1 MSWFRVVPDKSGAV
15 TIGRYKEQLVREV
28 AFPLPPLGE
37 GGHYLAKLQRPHDEA
52 PYPLASRVEGRTLI
66 WLVSLEDTSDPGEGL
81 VEIRWD
87 GPNGET
93 WKSPQYAVRIAK
105 GLADPKEAPEAWAGF
120 LQQVNRDAGRAESAA
135 DRAEALEKGY
145 TEALEKARAAAEDA
159 WQGKVSAE
167 TSAKEAKADAQR
179 AETAASTATQ
189 AAQAAHTAQGAAGQ
203 AAQAA
208 QTAKEAAEQAQTGA
222 QEAQTGAE
230 TAKTEAQAAK
240 TAAEEAAKAAQGAAS
255 TAQTAANTA
264 QGAAAAAENAQQSV
278 ETLASQ
284 VQGDADKVA
293 ADKAEAQKAAGD
305 ALGSQQ
311 EAQRQATAAQEAATS
326 AGAAADRAA
335 ESKGQAETART
346 GAEAAQTKAEEAA
359 QGVAADR
366 EQIGANK
373 SGLEAA
379 QQELTATKEQ
389 LAETKATLTT
399 TQEDLKKAQRAIQ
412 FQAEL
417 NQGQTWDFE
426 EDTQEAYQR
435 QVPSG
440 AKAGAVMEWG
450 GKTVVWNQQWKAL
463 NRTTQGVVMTANTD
477 GTCNISGVFD
487 NSLGYGFFRCGGKIT
502 WDRVSQ
508 HVYLLVAPK
517 GFDRGFGVAGY
528 GGLSADASNLA
539 VWKAPKAETN
549 WADSMCIVANK
560 SDTLNYQKLRFAV
573 IDLTLLFGPGNEP
586 TDTSD
591 PRIAQIEA
599 YAAAHPEHN
608 AGELVSAQVDE
619 MRVMGENL
627 LPAKLSPN
635 KTNGVTCT
643 ANADGT
649 YVFNGTATG
658 KASFVSD
665 GKLNLDGIVKLV
677 GCPPGGS
684 IATYSIV
691 LPAVAR
697 DTGNGAQTKNLKNY
711 KDRAVIEI
719 GAGYTCKNLVFR
731 PMVTRDLTAT
741 YDDYSP
747 YRKPVVFP
755 VPEAVRELPGYGWS
769 AGSVANTVE
778 REENGWQY
786 VQRVGSVD
794 LGTLDWHDGGTGTRA
809 RRMFTRQPPDNAKIP
824 QDSSALSNL
833 VCPKYAPVTPNNTW
847 LCVKEGIALNEANG
861 IVLVYDSAFSTA
873 ESLAA
878 FKAHVTGVPLYYE
891 LATPITTDIT
901 ALMGDSLAPFSVEAG
916 GSITLHHPKADE
928 GFGID
933 VPAKI
938 QYITKLSEVS
948 ANG

>member
-1 MSWFRVVPDKSGAV
+1 MSWFRVTPDKSGAV

-28 AFPLPPLGE
+28 AFPLPELGE
-37 GGHYLAKLQRPHDEA
+37 GGHYLAKLQRPHDED

-135 DRAEALEKGY
+135 NRAEALEKGY

-240 TAAEEAAKAAQGAAS
+240 TAAEEAAKSAQGAAS

-264 QGAAAAAENAQQSV
+264 QGAAAAAGNAQQSV
-278 ETLASQ
+278 EALASQ

-311 EAQRQATAAQEAATS
+311 EAERQATAAQEAATS

-335 ESKGQAETART
+335 ESKGQAETARV
-346 GAEAAQTKAEEAA
+346 GAEAAQAKAEEAA

-399 TQEDLKKAQRAIQ
+399 IQEDLKKAQRAIQ

-417 NQGQTWDFE
+417 NKGQTWDFE

-450 GKTVVWNQQWKAL
+450 GKTVGWNQLCDAL
-463 NRTTQGVVMTANTD
+463 PNPGTYKGVKVSVSKGNVSLSGTATDAVLVGVGYAAVTVSGHKYMATGLQGGSKSTFYVQGVNENNGYYNILDSTAIFAAT
-477 GTCNISGVFD
+477 GAKYRYNI
-487 NSLGYGFFRCGGKIT
+487 I
-502 WDRVSQ
+502 
-508 HVYLLVAPK
+508 A
-517 GFDRGFGVAGY
+517 VAGT
-528 GGLSADASNLA
+528 
-539 VWKAPKAETN
+539 V
-549 WADSMCIVANK
+549 
-560 SDTLNYQKLRFAV
+560 FAHTFQPMV
-573 IDLTLLFGPGNEP
+573 IDLTLLYGPGNEP

-599 YAAAHPEHN
+599 YAAAHPEYN
-608 AGELVSAQVDE
+608 AGELLSALVDEVRVAGKNVAEPVSAFS
-619 MRVMGENL
+619 
-627 LPAKLSPN
+627 KS
-635 KTNGVTCT
+635 GVTMSVDK
-643 ANADGT
+643 DGV
-649 YVFNGTATG
+649 YHFSGTAT
-658 KASFVSD
+658 AV
-665 GKLNLDGIVKLV
+665 V
-677 GCPPGGS
+677 GATSKKFTLPGGTYTVSVKSALPANVYVSISSIPALMVGPNTVKTGNFKGGAAYVYLYIRNGVVMDDVS
-684 IATYSIV
+684 IAFQVERGTTRTAYVPYQQPSTYPI
-691 LPAVAR
+691 PA
-697 DTGNGAQTKNLKNY
+697 
-711 KDRAVIEI
+711 AV
-719 GAGYTCKNLVFR
+719 K
-731 PMVTRDLTAT
+731 
-741 YDDYSP
+741 S
-747 YRKPVVFP
+747 
-755 VPEAVRELPGYGWS
+755 LPGYGWS
-769 AGSVANTVE
+769 AGRVSNTVE
-778 REENGWQY
+778 RTENGWQY

-794 LGTLDWHDGGTGTRA
+794 LGELTWSIAESVTYGSKY
-809 RRMFTRQPPDNAKIP
+809 FV
-824 QDSSALSNL
+824 SNSI
-833 VCPKYAPVTPNNTW
+833 VNPTKAPAF
-847 LCVKEGIALNEANG
+847 LIAGYTAF
-861 IVLVYDSAFSTA
+861 DSAAMLNTDMSCWISFNWGVNGRVIIRDDKYTDVASFKTA
-873 ESLAA
+873 MSG
-878 FKAHVTGVPLYYE
+878 KPLYYE
-891 LATPITTDIT
+891 LATSITTDIT
-901 ALMGDSLAPFSVEAG
+901 APMGDSLAPFSVEAG

-928 GFGID
+928 GFTLD
-933 VPAKI
+933 VPGKI

>member
-28 AFPLPPLGE
+28 AFPLPELGE
-37 GGHYLAKLQRPHDEA
+37 GGHYLAKLQRPHDED
-52 PYPLASRVEGRTLI
+52 PYPLASRVEGRELI

-145 TEALEKARAAAEDA
+145 AEALEKARAAAEDA

-167 TSAKEAKADAQR
+167 TSAQR

-189 AAQAAHTAQGAAGQ
+189 AAQAAQTAQGAAGE

-222 QEAQTGAE
+222 E

-240 TAAEEAAKAAQGAAS
+240 TAAGEAARAAYGAAS
-255 TAQTAANTA
+255 TAKTAANTA
-264 QGAAAAAENAQQSV
+264 QGAAAAAGNAQQSV
-278 ETLASQ
+278 EALASQ

-311 EAQRQATAAQEAATS
+311 EAERQATAAQDAATS

-346 GAEAAQTKAEEAA
+346 GAEAAQAKAEEAA

-417 NQGQTWDFE
+417 NKGQTWDFE

-450 GKTVVWNQQWKAL
+450 GKTRRGKNVLPLVLSQSEQNAFAQ
-463 NRTTQGVVMTANTD
+463 V
-477 GTCNISGVFD
+477 SGVTISVKNTSTKNCYPQTEWFESPAGTYCAVQSD
-487 NSLGYGFFRCGGKIT
+487 PNVETYLQLASGDYSHVLKGLGYIVFTLNAATPVRYMLSVG
-502 WDRVSQ
+502 
-508 HVYLLVAPK
+508 
-517 GFDRGFGVAGY
+517 AGINLRMAIQTVQGSTPDY
-528 GGLSADASNLA
+528 DFEPYTPELLSAL
-539 VWKAPKAETN
+539 
-549 WADSMCIVANK
+549 
-560 SDTLNYQKLRFAV
+560 
-573 IDLTLLFGPGNEP
+573 
-586 TDTSD
+586 
-591 PRIAQIEA
+591 
-599 YAAAHPEHN
+599 
-608 AGELVSAQVDE
+608 VDE
-619 MRVMGENL
+619 ARV
-627 LPAKLSPN
+627 
-635 KTNGVTCT
+635 
-643 ANADGT
+643 
-649 YVFNGTATG
+649 
-658 KASFVSD
+658 
-665 GKLNLDGIVKLV
+665 V
-677 GCPPGGS
+677 G
-684 IATYSIV
+684 
-691 LPAVAR
+691 
-697 DTGNGAQTKNLKNY
+697 
-711 KDRAVIEI
+711 
-719 GAGYTCKNLVFR
+719 KNLVEIIGPADNDTYKVHAKIPAHTVVSASFKGTASADKDTALAMWLHSDYGYVSGNSLQFGKVSKGAKR
-731 PMVTRDLTAT
+731 YTAT
-741 YDDYSP
+741 VTTSYVVTSAKLFKDSFWNLFDSVTDLQLEISSTPTAYSP
-747 YRKPVVFP
+747 HHEETYPIP
-755 VPEAVRELPGYGWS
+755 AAVKALPGYGWS
-769 AGSVANTVE
+769 AGNVANTVE
-778 REENGWQY
+778 RTDNGWQY

-794 LGTLDWHDGGTGTRA
+794 LGTLSWEYSASKLLFSANIDGAVDTG
-809 RRMFTRQPPDNAKIP
+809 
-824 QDSSALSNL
+824 
-833 VCPKYAPVTPNNTW
+833 NTGYTK
-847 LCVKEGIALNEANG
+847 LECAVLMPGKAFLGNITDGDGEITINHGIAVARKMA
-861 IVLVYDSAFSTA
+861 YDNVEDFTSYVSG
-873 ESLAA
+873 
-878 FKAHVTGVPLYYE
+878 HPLYYE

-928 GFGID
+928 GFAID